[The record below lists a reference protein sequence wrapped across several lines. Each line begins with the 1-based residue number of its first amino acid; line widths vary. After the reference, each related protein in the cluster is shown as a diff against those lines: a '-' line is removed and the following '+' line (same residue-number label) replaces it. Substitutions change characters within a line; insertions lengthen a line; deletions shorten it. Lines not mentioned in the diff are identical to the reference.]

1 MAGSARGNKG
11 SRLNPGCKPPL
22 PCAALGVIGQVASRL
37 LGSLANEL
45 TAIGMMKRIIVALAL
60 AFVVLQVAD
69 SFLTMWATNH
79 GYQEVNSIVAPI
91 AHTWWLPVC
100 KVLPAIG
107 VSFLMLKLARRFPK
121 TVAFGLSAASA
132 FLAIVLVANVFEL

>member
-1 MAGSARGNKG
+1 MRWLGKELPEARVK
-11 SRLNPGCKPPL
+11 KI
-22 PCAALGVIGQVASRL
+22 V
-37 LGSLANEL
+37 
-45 TAIGMMKRIIVALAL
+45 VALVL
-60 AFVVLQVAD
+60 TLVILQVAD

-107 VSFLMLKLARRFPK
+107 VSFLMIKLARRFPK
-121 TVAFGLSAASA
+121 TVVFGLLAAVA

>member
-11 SRLNPGCKPPL
+11 SRLNPGCKSPL

-37 LGSLANEL
+37 LDSLV
-45 TAIGMMKRIIVALAL
+45 MKRIIIALAMAL
-60 AFVVLQVAD
+60 VALQVAD

-107 VSFLMLKLARRFPK
+107 VSFLMVKLARRFPK
-121 TVAFGLSAASA
+121 TVVFGLSAASA

>member
-1 MAGSARGNKG
+1 
-11 SRLNPGCKPPL
+11 
-22 PCAALGVIGQVASRL
+22 
-37 LGSLANEL
+37 
-45 TAIGMMKRIIVALAL
+45 MKRVIIALAL
-60 AFVVLQVAD
+60 TLVALQVAD

-107 VSFLMLKLARRFPK
+107 VSFLMIKLAHRFPK
-121 TVAFGLSAASA
+121 TVVFGLSGASV
-132 FLAIVLVANVFEL
+132 FLAIVLVANVLEL

>member
-22 PCAALGVIGQVASRL
+22 PCAALGVVGQVASRL
-37 LGSLANEL
+37 VGSLV
-45 TAIGMMKRIIVALAL
+45 MKRIIIALAMTL
-60 AFVVLQVAD
+60 VVLQVAD

-79 GYQEVNSIVAPI
+79 GYQEVNSIVTPI

-121 TVAFGLSAASA
+121 TVVFGLSAASA

>member
-1 MAGSARGNKG
+1 
-11 SRLNPGCKPPL
+11 
-22 PCAALGVIGQVASRL
+22 
-37 LGSLANEL
+37 
-45 TAIGMMKRIIVALAL
+45 MKRIIIVLAITL
-60 AFVVLQVAD
+60 VVLQVAD

-91 AHTWWLPVC
+91 AHTWWLPAC

-107 VSFLMLKLARRFPK
+107 VSFLMVKLARRFPK